1 MSRTKEGKANRE
13 IVLQAMP
20 GTQADIVKATGL
32 SCAVVSRWCRELV
45 EVKQAHV
52 GAWHK
57 MDQGGPLRAVYHA
70 GDGKRARKRLE
81 RVSDAER
88 MRLHRWRQRQS
99 GEYEDVLAKRRAKR
113 AAQRVPKPDPLA
125 VALFGGA

>member
-20 GTQADIVKATGL
+20 GTQAQIVKATGL
-32 SCAVVSRWCRELV
+32 GCATVSRWCVELV
-45 EVKQAHV
+45 ETKQAHI

-57 MDQGGPLRAVYHA
+57 MNQGGPLRAVYHQ
-70 GDGKRARKRLE
+70 GEGKRARKRYD

-88 MRLHRWRQRQS
+88 MRLHRARQRRS

-113 AAQRVPKPDPLA
+113 ALQRMPKPDPLA
-125 VALFGGA
+125 VALFGMA